1 MLVKHLRPA
10 FQDERGVISD
20 ILQHT
25 PVDSVTII
33 TSAKGAMRG
42 NHYHKESVQ
51 YTYVLSGRIQART
64 QNPGEKVEVQELTAG
79 DLLESPPLE
88 RHALLAL
95 DDSMLL
101 VVTRGPRGG
110 QNYEADTFRVEPLA
124 AE

>member
-110 QNYEADTFRVEPLA
+110 RARQFRRTA
-124 AE
+124 ARG